1 MIDILEV
8 KTDNQAFIVT
18 NDYTG
23 VTEIIFY

>member
-1 MIDILEV
+1 MINITEV
-8 KTDNQAFIVT
+8 KTDNQSFIVT